1 MQRRWD
7 TSLNLFHHKLI
18 NASSFGDSQLLADA
32 GAVAIF
38 GPGTVISDS
47 AIKMLDLLIAARKQ
61 A

>member
-1 MQRRWD
+1 M
-7 TSLNLFHHKLI
+7 SVSELLLVEKEVHNL
-18 NASSFGDSQLLADA
+18 ASSLGDA

>member
-1 MQRRWD
+1 MAIVQPKSIKYRKMAAHC
-7 TSLNLFHHKLI
+7 LMVAFILAILF
-18 NASSFGDSQLLADA
+18 
-32 GAVAIF
+32 F